1 MAQISRRA
9 LGLGVLALGTLTACG
24 QGSSG
29 SGASSA
35 GKVSITHAQGTTSVP
50 ANPQRLVIFDYGAL
64 DTINSLGLNDKVVGI
79 PEGNTLPPF
88 LKAFNNDKI
97 ANVGTLHEPNI
108 EAIQKVKPDLVV
120 ISFRSSSKYPELSQH
135 FTTIDI
141 SYPSTGTFYSKVEAA
156 STLLGT
162 ALGKS
167 DEVKT
172 KLGELKKVID
182 EAKAKVPQ
190 GKKGLVLMT
199 SAGKATAFGAASR
212 FGAVHSDLMVPQAIP
227 DIKDSSHGQP
237 VSFEAI
243 QQANPDLMFVCDR
256 DAAIGQQGKAAKEV
270 LNNELVA
277 STTAWKENKVVY
289 LDGSRW
295 YIVMHGLDNAKVMI
309 QELVKAL

>member
-35 GKVSITHAQGTTSVP
+35 GKVSITHAQGTTPVP

-120 ISFRSSSKYPELSQH
+120 ISFRSASKYPELSHHRHQLSQH
-135 FTTIDI
+135 RH
-141 SYPSTGTFYSKVEAA
+141 
-156 STLLGT
+156 LLQ
-162 ALGKS
+162 
-167 DEVKT
+167 
-172 KLGELKKVID
+172 
-182 EAKAKVPQ
+182 Q
-190 GKKGLVLMT
+190 GR
-199 SAGKATAFGAASR
+199 SR
-212 FGAVHSDLMVPQAIP
+212 FHSARHRP
-227 DIKDSSHGQP
+227 
-237 VSFEAI
+237 
-243 QQANPDLMFVCDR
+243 R
-256 DAAIGQQGKAAKEV
+256 
-270 LNNELVA
+270 
-277 STTAWKENKVVY
+277 
-289 LDGSRW
+289 
-295 YIVMHGLDNAKVMI
+295 
-309 QELVKAL
+309 